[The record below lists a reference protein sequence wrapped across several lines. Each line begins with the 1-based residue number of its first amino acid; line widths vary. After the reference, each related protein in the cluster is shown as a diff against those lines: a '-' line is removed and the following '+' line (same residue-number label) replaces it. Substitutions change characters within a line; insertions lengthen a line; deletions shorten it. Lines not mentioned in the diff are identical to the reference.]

1 MINIFTLR
9 DFNYQGGGMIRI
21 LGILKLIDYK
31 SHGAKLYSNRTDTES
46 ILSGKAKGLEIH
58 NFDLDFTSN
67 DKRMFQ
73 LALAFLPI
81 SIVNILFRSK
91 LNKLILFCKENNLS
105 KQTLFCCEYL
115 DLSLGYFMKMNGLI
129 TDYICDIHGLV
140 PNEFSSKKEMR
151 VYNFLRFIAAV
162 LLDKKVFSTA
172 KSVVYASTMM
182 KSYMENRIP
191 KLQSAKSLII
201 PYLISSEQN
210 GSSICY
216 STLQNL
222 KSKYSI
228 GGDDVVFFFAG
239 SFKSLGGVTDLLKA
253 FKSLSEIRK
262 SARLIIIGQGEEEK
276 NVLDFI
282 ERNSLRDKVIRLES
296 IPYSKLRTF
305 QELSDIII
313 CPDRMNLY
321 SDMILHL
328 KYIDSLSSG
337 KIVINGSFNSVKEI
351 NINQSL
357 SINFIPSDVEDLYK
371 KLLFCLDNRNE
382 LSLKYERNP
391 EYVKEKLTY
400 EAVSTDLRDLF

>member
-46 ILSGKAKGLEIH
+46 ILSDKTKGLEIH

-81 SIVNILFRSK
+81 SIVNILFKSK

-162 LLDKKVFSTA
+162 LLDKKVFSSA

-216 STLQNL
+216 
-222 KSKYSI
+222 
-228 GGDDVVFFFAG
+228 
-239 SFKSLGGVTDLLKA
+239 
-253 FKSLSEIRK
+253 
-262 SARLIIIGQGEEEK
+262 
-276 NVLDFI
+276 
-282 ERNSLRDKVIRLES
+282 
-296 IPYSKLRTF
+296 
-305 QELSDIII
+305 
-313 CPDRMNLY
+313 
-321 SDMILHL
+321 
-328 KYIDSLSSG
+328 
-337 KIVINGSFNSVKEI
+337 
-351 NINQSL
+351 
-357 SINFIPSDVEDLYK
+357 
-371 KLLFCLDNRNE
+371 
-382 LSLKYERNP
+382 
-391 EYVKEKLTY
+391 
-400 EAVSTDLRDLF
+400 